1 MELFVRKIIYK
12 LREYIVLVILL
23 LISLILLPQN
33 DNQEAKKIK
42 SYAFATFAI
51 ITNMSSSIG
60 DLFDNSDALDE
71 QRKINAELMLRLN
84 SVRDHALENKNLKE
98 LLELKE
104 QSVSQLI
111 PTTIIAKNISNI
123 QGSYIIN
130 SGWSDGILK
139 SMPVVNNEGLLGIV
153 IEVEE
158 NFSVIRTLNNTSLK
172 IAGTIQRSNIDGV
185 IYWDGQNLIMHNIPT
200 TANIDKGDR
209 VVTSTLS
216 SILPPSIP
224 IGLVVKKESN
234 VSGILSN
241 IIIDPFANV
250 LTAKNAFVL
259 VEVRSKQIDELEL
272 NLLKD

>member
-23 LISLILLPQN
+23 LISLVLLPQN

-60 DLFDNSDALDE
+60 DLFDNSDVLDE
-71 QRKINAELMLRLN
+71 QRKINAELMLQLN
-84 SVRDHALENKNLKE
+84 SVRDHALENKSLKE
-98 LLELKE
+98 LLKFKV
-104 QSVSQLI
+104 QSASQLI

-172 IAGTIQRSNIDGV
+172 IAGTIQRSNINGV

-241 IIIDPFANV
+241 IIIDPFADV

>member
-23 LISLILLPQN
+23 LISLVLLPQN

-71 QRKINAELMLRLN
+71 QRKINAELMLQLN

-98 LLELKE
+98 LLEFKE
-104 QSVSQLI
+104 QSASQLI

-130 SGWSDGILK
+130 SGWSDGVLK
-139 SMPVVNNEGLLGIV
+139 SMPVVNNDGLLGIV
-153 IEVEE
+153 IEAEE

-172 IAGTIQRSNIDGV
+172 IAGTIQRSNINGV

-224 IGLVVKKESN
+224 IGLVSKKESN

-241 IIIDPFANV
+241 IIIDPFVDV

>member
-1 MELFVRKIIYK
+1 MELFVRKILYK
-12 LREYIVLVILL
+12 LREYIVLVVLL
-23 LISLILLPQN
+23 LISLVLLPQN
-33 DNQEAKKIK
+33 ESQEVKKIK
-42 SYAFATFAI
+42 SYAFASFAI
-51 ITNMSSSIG
+51 ITNISSSIG
-60 DLFDNSDALDE
+60 DLFDNSNALDE
-71 QRKINAELMLRLN
+71 QRKINAELMLQLN
-84 SVRDHALENKNLKE
+84 SVRDHALENDNLKE
-98 LLELKE
+98 LLEFKA
-104 QSVSQLI
+104 QSTSQLI

-130 SGWSDGILK
+130 SGWGDDVLK
-139 SMPVVNNEGLLGIV
+139 SMPVITNKGLIGIV

-158 NFSVIRTLNNTSLK
+158 NFSVVRTLYNTSLK

-200 TANIDKGDR
+200 TSDIDKGDR

-241 IIIDPFANV
+241 IIIDPFVDV
-250 LTAKNAFVL
+250 LAAKNVFVL
-259 VEVRSKQIDELEL
+259 KEIRSKQIDELEL

>member
-23 LISLILLPQN
+23 LISLVLLPQN

-51 ITNMSSSIG
+51 ITNISSSIG

-71 QRKINAELMLRLN
+71 QRKINAELMLQLN
-84 SVRDHALENKNLKE
+84 SVRDHALENKSLKE
-98 LLELKE
+98 LLEFKV

-224 IGLVVKKESN
+224 IGLVAKKESN

-241 IIIDPFANV
+241 IIIDPFADV

>member
-1 MELFVRKIIYK
+1 MELFVRKLIYK

-23 LISLILLPQN
+23 LISLVLLPQN
-33 DNQEAKKIK
+33 ENQEVKKIK

-60 DLFDNSDALDE
+60 SLFDNSDALDE
-71 QRKINAELMLRLN
+71 QRKINAELMLQLN

-98 LLELKE
+98 LLEFKE
-104 QSVSQLI
+104 QSASQLI

-130 SGWSDGILK
+130 SGWSDGVLK
-139 SMPVVNNEGLLGIV
+139 SMPVVNNDGLLGIV
-153 IEVEE
+153 IEAEE

>member
-12 LREYIVLVILL
+12 LREYIVLVVLL
-23 LISLILLPQN
+23 LISLVLLPQN
-33 DNQEAKKIK
+33 ESQEVKKIK
-42 SYAFATFAI
+42 SYAFASFAI
-51 ITNMSSSIG
+51 ITNISSSIG
-60 DLFDNSDALDE
+60 DLFDNSNALDE
-71 QRKINAELMLRLN
+71 QRKINAELMLQLN
-84 SVRDHALENKNLKE
+84 SVRDHALENDNLKE
-98 LLELKE
+98 LLEFKA
-104 QSVSQLI
+104 QSTSQLI

-130 SGWSDGILK
+130 SGWGDDVLK
-139 SMPVVNNEGLLGIV
+139 SMPVITNEGLIGIV
-153 IEVEE
+153 VEVEE
-158 NFSVIRTLNNTSLK
+158 NFSVVRTLYNTSLK

-200 TANIDKGDR
+200 TADIDKGDR

-241 IIIDPFANV
+241 IIIDPFVDV
-250 LTAKNAFVL
+250 LAAKNVFVL
-259 VEVRSKQIDELEL
+259 KEIRSKQIDELEL

>member
-1 MELFVRKIIYK
+1 MELFVRKLFYK

-23 LISLILLPQN
+23 LISLVLLPQN
-33 DNQEAKKIK
+33 DNEDVKKIK
-42 SYAFATFAI
+42 SYAFASFAV
-51 ITNMSSSIG
+51 ITNISSSIS

-71 QRKINAELMLRLN
+71 QRMINAELMLQLN
-84 SVRDHALENKNLKE
+84 SVRDHALENENLKE
-98 LLELKE
+98 LLEFKA

-111 PTTIIAKNISNI
+111 PTSIIAKNISNI

-130 SGWSDGILK
+130 SGWGDNVLR
-139 SMPVVNNEGLLGIV
+139 SMPVITNEGLLGIV
-153 IEVEE
+153 VEVEE
-158 NFSVIRTLNNTSLK
+158 HFSVVRTLYNTSLK

-200 TANIDKGDR
+200 TADIDKGDR
-209 VVTSTLS
+209 VITSTLS

-234 VSGILSN
+234 ISGILSN
-241 IIIDPFANV
+241 IIIDPFVDV
-250 LTAKNAFVL
+250 LTAKNVFVL
-259 VEVRSKQIDELEL
+259 EEVRSKQIDKLEL

>member
-1 MELFVRKIIYK
+1 MELFVRKLIYK

-23 LISLILLPQN
+23 LISLVLLPQN
-33 DNQEAKKIK
+33 DNQEVKKIK
-42 SYAFATFAI
+42 SYAFASFAI
-51 ITNMSSSIG
+51 VTNISSSIG
-60 DLFDNSDALDE
+60 DWFDNSAALNK
-71 QRKINAELMLRLN
+71 QRKINAELMLQLN

-98 LLELKE
+98 LLEFKA
-104 QSVSQLI
+104 QSTSQLI

-130 SGWSDGILK
+130 SGWGDDVLK
-139 SMPVVNNEGLLGIV
+139 SMPVITNAGLLGIV
-153 IEVEE
+153 VEVEE
-158 NFSVIRTLNNTSLK
+158 NFSVVRTLHNTSLK

-185 IYWDGQNLIMHNIPT
+185 IYWDGQSLVMHNIPT
-200 TANIDKGDR
+200 TTDIDKGDR

-234 VSGILSN
+234 VSGILSS
-241 IIIDPFANV
+241 IIIEPFVDV
-250 LTAKNAFVL
+250 LTAKNVFVL
-259 VEVRSKQIDELEL
+259 EEVRSKQIDELEL